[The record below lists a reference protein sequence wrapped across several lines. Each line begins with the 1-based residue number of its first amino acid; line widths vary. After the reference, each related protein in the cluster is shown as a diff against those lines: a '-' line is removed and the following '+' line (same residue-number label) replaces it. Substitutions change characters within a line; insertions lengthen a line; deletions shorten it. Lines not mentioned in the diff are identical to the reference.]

1 MSSNDDIHG
10 GIKERLLGRMVG
22 KVIQLYTKC
31 LSFTFYDDAG
41 IYSQPSNHPYIYVFW
56 HNRIFTL
63 GSAFRIISPETRVA
77 CLTSASK
84 DGALLESVMNEQGID
99 AVRGSTSRRGR
110 AAMVEMMRKIRGG
123 HGVGIS
129 PDGPR
134 GPVYEL
140 NPGVLKL
147 AAATKRELVLVQAD
161 YSDYW
166 ELKTWDGFRI
176 PKPFSRVTICFNA
189 PQAVKKGLSEE
200 EEQKLKSSIEE
211 TLKSSIK
218 YTKDKSYAEYRW

>member
-1 MSSNDDIHG
+1 MA
-10 GIKERLLGRMVG
+10 G
-22 KVIQLYTKC
+22 KVIHLYMRC
-31 LSFTFYDDAG
+31 LNFTFYDEAG
-41 IYSQPSNHPYIYVFW
+41 IFSQPSNHPYIYVFW

-63 GSAFRIISPETRVA
+63 GGAFRIISPETRVA

-84 DGALLESVMNEQGID
+84 DGALIEAVMNEQGIES
-99 AVRGSTSRRGR
+99 VRGSTSRRGR
-110 AAMVEMMRKIRGG
+110 SATVEMMRKIRGG
-123 HGVGIS
+123 HGLAIS

-147 AAATKRELVLVQAD
+147 AAATKREIVLVQAD

-166 ELKTWDGFRI
+166 ELKTWDSFRI
-176 PKPFSRVTICFNA
+176 PKPFSRVKVRFNA
-189 PQAVKKGLSEE
+189 PQAIKQKLSKEE
-200 EEQKLKSSIEE
+200 EEELKSSIEE
-211 TLKSSIK
+211 TLNSSIK